1 MPFDVALNLA
11 WLGLGSLILALTIG
25 ASRRLKGRDSVPY
38 WLQIACAVA
47 IAGALFPFVSATDDL
62 VRMEAMPSASEHQD
76 TRNTGTSESNSNLL
90 HLYQA
95 AETFLTS
102 RAIRIAYTPVFFAIS
117 RSIAPQSLGYVRLHI
132 AGRSPPHLPAF

>member
-25 ASRRLKGRDSVPY
+25 ASRYLKGRNSVPY
-38 WLQIACAVA
+38 WLRIAGAVA

-62 VRMEAMPSASEHQD
+62 VRMEAIASPTEHQD
-76 TRNTGTSESNSNLL
+76 TRNTGSNNSLL

-95 AETFLTS
+95 TEAFLTS
-102 RAIRIAYTPVFFAIS
+102 GAIRIPYTPVFFAIP